1 MPKAGRHD
9 EGLLR
14 LLVIVSCWLHGQSHP
29 FPSTPNELDS
39 FFGTCLWFAW
49 CNFTGRAPSVVTN
62 VVVMGLSRALPSA
75 VVSVRL
81 LAKSRHL
88 QRLFSVRTGYS
99 VSHLAG
105 EQEFATSPAVP
116 PSVPSGVETPGSL
129 KRTSCRGGH
138 VEAVSQSLSYNP
150 LHVPL

>member
-1 MPKAGRHD
+1 
-9 EGLLR
+9 
-14 LLVIVSCWLHGQSHP
+14 
-29 FPSTPNELDS
+29 
-39 FFGTCLWFAW
+39 
-49 CNFTGRAPSVVTN
+49 
-62 VVVMGLSRALPSA
+62 MGLSRALPSA

-138 VEAVSQSLSYNP
+138 VEAVSQSLSYKP